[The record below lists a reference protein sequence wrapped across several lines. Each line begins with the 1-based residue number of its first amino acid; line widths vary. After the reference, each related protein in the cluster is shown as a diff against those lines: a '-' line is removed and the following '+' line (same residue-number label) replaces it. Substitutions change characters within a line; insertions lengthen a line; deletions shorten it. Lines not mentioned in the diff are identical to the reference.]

1 MRSAWYKPQHHLH
14 SNCAKITILKI
25 QQILQNQILLTLSAH
40 YKQPWWR
47 NQLFSGN
54 YFSRSEETS
63 WTQGSCLPC
72 FFHCNLYLAWRHT
85 VLFPSSFFLSKIP
98 FKRRSMWSNLYKSTT
113 YWYSVKT
120 RHFLI
125 VPGQQV
131 IKAYYTAYIWWSK
144 HLPPGVHYSVIKL
157 LNYNWHKWPT
167 VTSEGR

>member
-54 YFSRSEETS
+54 YFSRSEETI

-72 FFHCNLYLAWRHT
+72 FFHRNLYLAWRHT
-85 VLFPSSFFLSKIP
+85 VFFPSPFFFQKFHLNVDQCEVIS
-98 FKRRSMWSNLYKSTT
+98 
-113 YWYSVKT
+113 
-120 RHFLI
+120 
-125 VPGQQV
+125 
-131 IKAYYTAYIWWSK
+131 IKALPIDIQLKRDISSLSQGSK
-144 HLPPGVHYSVIKL
+144 SSKL
-157 LNYNWHKWPT
+157 IRLHTSDEANIYPREFITVWLNCLITTGIND
-167 VTSEGR
+167 R